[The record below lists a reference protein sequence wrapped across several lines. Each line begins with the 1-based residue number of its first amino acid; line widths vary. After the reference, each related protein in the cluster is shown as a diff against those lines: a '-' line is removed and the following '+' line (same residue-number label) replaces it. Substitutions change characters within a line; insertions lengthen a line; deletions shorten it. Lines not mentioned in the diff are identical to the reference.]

1 MNRRTFIRS
10 TLAASIIAATAGLA
24 APAHADIAEGK
35 LVVWINGDK
44 GYNGLQEVGDWF
56 TKETGIPVE
65 VAHPDNATDKFQ
77 QSAATGNGPDIFIW
91 AHDRFGEWAQS
102 GIISEVK
109 PSQKVIDANYDFTW
123 DAVTVDG
130 KKYGYPMAVESIG
143 LIYNKDL
150 VPNPPKAFEDIPALN
165 ETLAKDGKRAIL
177 WDYNNTYFT
186 WPMLAAAGGYIF
198 GENADGT
205 VNVKDTGVNNE
216 GAIKGAKAL
225 SMLIDK
231 GVMPRGADYGA
242 MESSFNKGETAMM
255 INGPWAWANARKSG
269 INFGVTTLPTVDG
282 HASKPM
288 VGVMAA
294 TLNSASPNKDLAV
307 EFLENYALSVK
318 GLKMV
323 NADVP
328 LGAVANKAY
337 MDELSSDPLIKA
349 TFDNAQLGEPMP
361 NVPAM
366 GAFWSSMAPALQN
379 ITSGRQSVEDALN
392 SAAQRITR

>member
-1 MNRRTFIRS
+1 MNRRNFIRS
-10 TLAASIIAATAGLA
+10 TLAVSILATTMGAV
-24 APAHADIAEGK
+24 APAQADIEEGK

-65 VAHPDNATDKFQ
+65 VAHPDSATDKFQ
-77 QSAATGNGPDIFIW
+77 QAAATGNGPDIFIW
-91 AHDRFGEWAQS
+91 AHDRLGEWAQS
-102 GIISEVK
+102 GLISEIN
-109 PSQKVIDANYDFTW
+109 PSQSIRDANYDFTW

-130 KKYGYPMAVESIG
+130 KVYGYPMAVESVG

-150 VPNPPKAFEDIPALN
+150 VPNPPKSFEEIPALDKK
-165 ETLAKDGKRAIL
+165 LAEQGKKAIL

-186 WPMLAAAGGYIF
+186 WPLLAADGGYIF
-198 GENADGT
+198 KKTDSGYD
-205 VNVKDTGVNNE
+205 VSDTGVNTE
-216 GAIKGAKAL
+216 GAIAGGKVLK
-225 SMLIDK
+225 SLIDE

-242 MESSFNKGETAMM
+242 MDSQFNKGELAMM
-255 INGPWAWANARKSG
+255 INGPWAWANLKKSG
-269 INFGVTTLPTVDG
+269 INFGVTTLPTING
-282 HASKPM
+282 QKPKPM

-294 TLNSASPNKDLAV
+294 TLNTASPNKDLAV

-323 NADVP
+323 NDDVP
-328 LGAVANKAY
+328 LGAVANKEL
-337 MDELSSDPLIKA
+337 MDELSADNPYIKA
-349 TFDNAQLGEPMP
+349 TFKNAELGEPMP

-379 ITSGRQSVEDALN
+379 ITAGRQSVKEALDT
-392 SAAQRITR
+392 AATRITR